1 MWDFL
6 QRYDESW
13 IWRRTERHEVT
24 ESTRNFAAL
33 EECIADAAVH
43 GYTAPQNKTVRTVA
57 AGSAERTRRKR
68 KPHATAR
75 SA

>member
-24 ESTRNFAAL
+24 ERSRNFAGR
-33 EECIADAAVH
+33 EECIADAIGH
-43 GYTAPQNKTVRTVA
+43 GYPAPHDKTERA
-57 AGSAERTRRKR
+57 ALTRPAERTPRKR